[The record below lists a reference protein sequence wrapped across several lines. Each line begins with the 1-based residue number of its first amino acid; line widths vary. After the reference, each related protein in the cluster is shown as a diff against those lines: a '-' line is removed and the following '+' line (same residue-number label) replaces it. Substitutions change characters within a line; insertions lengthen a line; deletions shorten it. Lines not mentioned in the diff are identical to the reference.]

1 MAHKIYLKEVAFSEY
16 TNIKE
21 LINIIPSFTQQTET
35 ISQAFQRLDEQICR
49 LEGQCP
55 GPRLATIEAWIEF
68 LNGLTAPTEP
78 DDQLLDSSSN
88 SLIINENRMLD
99 VRETVDQKERQ
110 GVSKVREVG
119 EIIL

>member
-1 MAHKIYLKEVAFSEY
+1 MFS
-16 TNIKE
+16 
-21 LINIIPSFTQQTET
+21 SFTQQTET
-35 ISQAFQRLDEQICR
+35 ISQAFQRLDEHICR

-68 LNGLTAPTEP
+68 LIGLTATTEP
-78 DDQLLDSSSN
+78 NERLLDDSSN
-88 SLIINENRMLD
+88 SLVVNENRMLD

-119 EIIL
+119 EIIMVIFVF